1 MGVLDPVVWWRVF
14 EQRTFRNPGSAMP
27 EPREAVVSDFT
38 GDGKDDI
45 AILVHDRVLLYPQQ

>member
-1 MGVLDPVVWWRVF
+1 
-14 EQRTFRNPGSAMP
+14 MP